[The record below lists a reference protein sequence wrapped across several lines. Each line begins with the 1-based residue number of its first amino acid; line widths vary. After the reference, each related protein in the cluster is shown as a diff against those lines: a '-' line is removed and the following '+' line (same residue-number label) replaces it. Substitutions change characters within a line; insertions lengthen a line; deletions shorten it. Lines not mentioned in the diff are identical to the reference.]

1 MRKVSVL
8 TLTRNR
14 NQHLQNL
21 LQGLA
26 DSTDLP
32 DECIVIHM
40 NEPAQPLGDWPFVCE
55 HCTYEQATVELPLAA
70 ARNAA
75 AHKATGDV
83 LLFLD
88 VDCIPAREMVSEYVK
103 ACRQFPSAIAMGNVH
118 YLSQKISE
126 NWSEDSLRAQSAPNS
141 KRDITNTTPLARE
154 NNYGLFWSLSF
165 ALHRPIFD
173 RLGGFSESYSGYGAE
188 DTDFAWQARAQNIEL
203 RWVPKA
209 LAFHQ
214 FHTSVVP
221 PWHHFE
227 SIVNNAR
234 IFYERWGEWP
244 MSGWL
249 SIFAEKGYLNWKKDG
264 KHIKIIRLPE
274 SAAYIASQS
283 ERCD

>member
-1 MRKVSVL
+1 MNKVSAL

-14 NQHLQNL
+14 SQHLQNL
-21 LQGLA
+21 LKGLA
-26 DSTDLP
+26 CSSSLP

-55 HCTYEQATVELPLAA
+55 HYTYEQAAVELPLAA

-75 AHKATGDV
+75 ARSATGDI

-88 VDCIPAREMVSEYVK
+88 VDCIPAKEMVFEYVET
-103 ACRQFPSAIAMGNVH
+103 CRRFPSAIAMGNVH

-126 NWSEDSLRAQSAPNS
+126 DWSEDSLRAQSAPNP
-141 KRDITNTTPLARE
+141 KRDITTAASFAKE
-154 NNYGLFWSLSF
+154 SNYGMFWSLSF
-165 ALHRPIFD
+165 ALHRPVFD
-173 RLGGFSESYSGYGAE
+173 RLGGFSESYLGYGAE
-188 DTDFAWQARAQNIEL
+188 DTDFAWRARAQNVEL

-214 FHTSVVP
+214 FHTNVVP

-227 SIVNNAR
+227 SIVRNAS

-244 MSGWL
+244 MAGWL
-249 SIFAEKGYLNWKKDG
+249 SIFAEKGYLDWQKDG
-264 KHIKIIRLPE
+264 KQIKIIRLPE
-274 SAAYIASQS
+274 PAAYTA
-283 ERCD
+283 